1 MSVRECVSITTAA
14 SAIASGGPDDY
25 LYSTEPGFMGMP
37 AMRLLPRWRRDWA
50 EDSALQ
56 QRIGALQAALD
67 SCKGVARR
75 WSEFR
80 RGVTAAIAALALAA
94 GFALGVYREPL
105 AQAAVDLAAAL
116 GLAAP
121 AVDPATAAYRSG
133 DDAAALQLAR
143 PRAEQGD
150 PRAQALLGLI
160 YSRRRGALQDD
171 TEAVRWLRLAADQG
185 DASAL
190 FNLGLMSEEGRGVP
204 QDYAE
209 AAKWYRLAAE
219 QGYPPGPIQ
228 PWALVC
234 PGRGRAAGQCQRP
247 YVVQSCR
254 RALPGIRHP
263 QSRRRRQEPRRGGG

>member
-1 MSVRECVSITTAA
+1 
-14 SAIASGGPDDY
+14 
-25 LYSTEPGFMGMP
+25 MP
-37 AMRLLPRWRRDWA
+37 AMRLLPRWRRNWA
-50 EDSALQ
+50 EDGALQ
-56 QRIGALQAALD
+56 QRISALQAALD
-67 SCKGVARR
+67 TCKGVARR

-150 PRAQALLGLI
+150 PRAQALLGQI

-204 QDYAE
+204 QDHAE
-209 AAKWYRLAAE
+209 AARWYRLAAE
-219 QGYPPGPIQ
+219 QGYPQAQYNLGLFYLQGEGGTPQ
-228 PWALVC
+228 DNVSAHMWFNL
-234 PGRGRAAGQCQRP
+234 AAARFP
-247 YVVQSCR
+247 ASDTRNRDVAVRSRDVVAGKMTAEQIAEAQR
-254 RALPGIRHP
+254 RAREWKPK
-263 QSRRRRQEPRRGGG
+263 